1 MIFIACLLTVL
12 IETPFLAVCGY
23 RKRCD
28 LAVIV
33 CTNVVTNLLLNL
45 IIQLLFRG
53 SPGVWIYLM
62 ELAVV
67 LAEFLIY
74 AAAFEKT
81 WKMLGLTFAANC
93 ISYGIGLLIFR

>member
-1 MIFIACLLTVL
+1 MIFVACALTVI
-12 IETPFLAVCGY
+12 IEVPFLALFGY
-23 RKRCD
+23 RSRED
-28 LAVIV
+28 LAITV

-45 IIQLLFRG
+45 IIQLAFRG
-53 SPGVWIYLM
+53 SPGGWIYLM

-67 LAEFLIY
+67 LAEFFIY

-93 ISYGIGLLIFR
+93 ISYGIGLLIF